1 MFLHQ
6 LLILEMPI
14 PKPSGG
20 YKITTIKN
28 FNAICFC
35 INTGFHHKQVVL
47 TVYRTILFSHS
58 SLSRLNKSIASKPL
72 YIVHS

>member
-28 FNAICFC
+28 FNAICFR
-35 INTGFHHKQVVL
+35 INTRFHHKQVVL
-47 TVYRTILFSHS
+47 TVYRILFSHS
-58 SLSRLNKSIASKPL
+58 SLSRLNKFIASKPL
-72 YIVHS
+72 YIVYS